1 MKVRV
6 DLICY
11 LAQNGVFTNTTAEFI
26 LADLVEKVGD
36 VKNGA
41 GCQEALSCI
50 AEATSLEFVSSQ
62 VFITPDNIEPRREKT
77 GLRGFRPGLTQT
89 ELYSHRKRLEA

>member
-1 MKVRV
+1 MLLVNLKTTYIDFTVFIQVMKVRV
-6 DLICY
+6 ELICY

-62 VFITPDNIEPRREKT
+62 VWDCSV
-77 GLRGFRPGLTQT
+77 Q
-89 ELYSHRKRLEA
+89 

>member
-1 MKVRV
+1 MRV
-6 DLICY
+6 ELICY

-41 GCQEALSCI
+41 ACQEALSCI

-62 VFITPDNIEPRREKT
+62 VWDCSGDAILSRQPAINEV
-77 GLRGFRPGLTQT
+77 
-89 ELYSHRKRLEA
+89 LYL

>member
-1 MKVRV
+1 MELPIYNYLEGCETFYYTQPFFQVMKVRV

-50 AEATSLEFVSSQ
+50 AEATSLEFASSQ
-62 VFITPDNIEPRREKT
+62 VFRTTHSGRI
-77 GLRGFRPGLTQT
+77 
-89 ELYSHRKRLEA
+89 

>member
-1 MKVRV
+1 MRV

-11 LAQNGVFTNTTAEFI
+11 LAQNAVFTNTTAEFV
-26 LADLVEKVGD
+26 LADLVDKVGD

-50 AEATSLEFVSSQ
+50 AEATSLEFISSQ
-62 VFITPDNIEPRREKT
+62 VRSTSYYICNYTCI
-77 GLRGFRPGLTQT
+77 
-89 ELYSHRKRLEA
+89 